1 MRKNEPISHHGVT
14 MSHSYA
20 AQVERLHELERELS
34 ARIER
39 EVHETF
45 GEEGRLEADSE
56 ERAVQLAHLEAD
68 DRIADGAAL
77 ELRRVR
83 AALLRHASGAYGRCA
98 ACDTKIPA
106 ARLEALPF
114 AIHCLACAEK
124 LGAS

>member
-1 MRKNEPISHHGVT
+1 

-56 ERAVQLAHLEAD
+56 ERAVQLGHLEAD

-83 AALLRHASGAYGRCA
+83 AALRRHASGAYGQCA
-98 ACDTKIPA
+98 ACDAKIPA